1 MARVCMGRGQQLVV
15 WLLGFLE
22 ASSLGTA
29 VAEGHESCWA
39 GKWARGEP
47 ITCLGMAMALPLP
60 KRGRPLLSFH
70 ILCHRGPT
78 PGDTECWA
86 GPVFW
91 GLGLSCGQGGPGQES
106 MGTRRPLGPWGAQSR
121 WGLASCLQGQNLAW
135 GFPKAS

>member
-29 VAEGHESCWA
+29 VAKGHGSCWA

-60 KRGRPLLSFH
+60 KRRRPLLSFH
-70 ILCHRGPT
+70 ILC
-78 PGDTECWA
+78 
-86 GPVFW
+86 
-91 GLGLSCGQGGPGQES
+91 Q
-106 MGTRRPLGPWGAQSR
+106 
-121 WGLASCLQGQNLAW
+121 
-135 GFPKAS
+135 